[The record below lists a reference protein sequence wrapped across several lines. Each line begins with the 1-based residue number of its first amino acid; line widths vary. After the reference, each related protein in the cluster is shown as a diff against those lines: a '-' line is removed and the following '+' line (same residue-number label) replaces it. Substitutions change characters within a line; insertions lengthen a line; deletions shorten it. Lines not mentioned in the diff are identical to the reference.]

1 MVRLQNKKFRSH
13 MFVFIVFFLTLYLSQ
28 LIPYMHIHHTHEGD
42 SSRIQFSYH
51 IEDTDFTNSNN
62 PESDYGHHHHEDD
75 RHHSNNHQH
84 SFDDFI
90 SWHVIRA
97 QNIQN
102 VSTVSN
108 SALNTKSLNRYI
120 LTFSDFL
127 ISESDIFISVSVSTP
142 SIIRGP
148 PHAFC

>member
-1 MVRLQNKKFRSH
+1 
-13 MFVFIVFFLTLYLSQ
+13 MFVFIVFSLTLYLSQ
-28 LIPYMHIHHTHEGD
+28 LIPYMHIHHSHEGD

-51 IEDTDFTNSNN
+51 IENTDFTNNKS
-62 PESDYGHHHHEDD
+62 SDHDHDHHHHDD
-75 RHHSNNHQH
+75 EQQSTNDHQH

-108 SALNTKSLNRYI
+108 SALKTKSLNRYM

-127 ISESDIFISVSVSTP
+127 ISESDVFISVSVPTP

-148 PHAFC
+148 PSIFC